1 MIETIPNPDP
11 LGLPIP
17 ALFLFGLRT
26 FGFLLHLIFMNLWLA
41 GLPTALLLPKSRGRL
56 ASRLFQAMPFFMAFG
71 INAGIVPLLFLQTL
85 YPQFFYPA
93 VILQAWFWFLV
104 IPLLIIAYT
113 AVYRAAFGRG
123 QRVAAVAA
131 SLLLAWIGL
140 TFSSA
145 MSLTTSV
152 EKWPA
157 IFLSTAQAGS
167 VNGLFIYLDPETFLR
182 FFLILGMAFGT
193 VAVYLALDAQ
203 WLSHDSTDR
212 GQVSQLVFLLYG
224 VGLVLYGMAGG
235 LYAPTVMDKLPRLLW
250 LLAGLSM
257 PAGALLSLAYWKRPG
272 KRSAVSL
279 AACHLIVLI
288 SNAVARE
295 MVQFQELRRWV
306 DFNAMP
312 VRGDWAGFFLF
323 VIVLIIV
330 AGVLAWMAR
339 ITLRATRAKI

>member
-1 MIETIPNPDP
+1 MIETIPNADP

-17 ALFLFGLRT
+17 APFLFGLKT

-41 GLPTALLLPKSRGRL
+41 GLPTALWLLKSRAGV
-56 ASRLFQAMPFFMAFG
+56 ATRLFQAMPFFMAFG

-93 VILQAWFWFLV
+93 VILQAWFWFLL

-113 AVYRAAFGRG
+113 AVYQAAFDRGR
-123 QRVAAVAA
+123 RVAAVTA
-131 SLLLAWIGL
+131 SLLLTWIGL

-152 EKWPA
+152 EEWPA
-157 IFLSTAQAGS
+157 IFMATAQAGS

-182 FFLILGMAFGT
+182 FLLILGMAFGT

-203 WLSHDSTDR
+203 WLSHDSTNR
-212 GQVSQLVFLLYG
+212 RQASQLVFPLYLF
-224 VGLVLYGMAGG
+224 GLVLYGVAGS

-272 KRSAVSL
+272 KKSAAVL
-279 AACHLIVLI
+279 TTCHLVVLT

-295 MVQFQELRRWV
+295 RVQFQELRRWV
-306 DFNAMP
+306 DFNSMP
-312 VRGDWAGFFLF
+312 VRGDWAGFLLF
-323 VIVLIIV
+323 VIVSVIV
-330 AGVLAWMAR
+330 AGVLVWMAR
-339 ITLRATRAKI
+339 ITLRAARAKN